1 MRFPMTLGGLAKV
14 TTFGSMLVLLVLLP
28 LQYFMVLPH
37 IPVPGVRWMGLGL
50 ISLVALTLL
59 FTVAIAPRAV
69 RVTGSKV
76 AIERLF
82 WPDYEVPLREVV
94 GVEAGP
100 PISIFGKV
108 RRVAGNGGLMGFTGL
123 FHVGDVGL
131 VRLWATRLG
140 VPTVLVRRAHGRPV
154 LLGVDDPTGLE
165 RALRRAAHVG

>member
-1 MRFPMTLGGLAKV
+1 MRFPMTLGGLTKV
-14 TTFGSMLVLLVLLP
+14 TTFGSLLVLLLVLP
-28 LQYFMVLPH
+28 LQYFVVLRH
-37 IPVPGVRWMGLGL
+37 IPVPQVRWAALAV
-50 ISLVALTLL
+50 IAAVAFALL

-69 RVTGSKV
+69 RVTASKV
-76 AIERLF
+76 AIERLC
-82 WPDYEVPLREVV
+82 WPDFVLPLREVV
-94 GVEAGP
+94 GVESGP

-123 FHVGDVGL
+123 FHLSDVGV